1 MIEIV
6 HNKIG
11 KPKFYAKYTHNGQ
24 LFTGY
29 GDDTISAIHSAM
41 EKVLIHI
48 NEFASNAKEKIEI
61 PLDQMTLYEANDHLR

>member
-48 NEFASNAKEKIEI
+48 ETVHIKPIEKVDT
-61 PLDQMTLYEANDHLR
+61 PLDQVSLFDKNA

>member
-29 GDDTISAIHSAM
+29 GDNTISAIHSAI

-48 NEFASNAKEKIEI
+48 ETAHIKPIEKIET